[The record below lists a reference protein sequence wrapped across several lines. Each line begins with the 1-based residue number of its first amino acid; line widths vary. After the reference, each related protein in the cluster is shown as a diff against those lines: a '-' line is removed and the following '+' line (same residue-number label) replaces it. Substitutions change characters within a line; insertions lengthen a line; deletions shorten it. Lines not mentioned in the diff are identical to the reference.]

1 MASSTGTRKPV
12 PTQGGGSSSGASTG
26 TNQGGDDPIATG
38 TSHPVPAASF
48 TGGLA
53 QSMSHYIYTT
63 SIGQADKG
71 KVKGERE

>member
-26 TNQGGDDPIATG
+26 TNQGGDDPIG